1 MAELPKD
8 SGSSAFFCDEGEVAA
23 FPTLTEQEA
32 AMCLIREAIRQGISR
47 RAFLQGAGA
56 LGAVPLL
63 TGFGG
68 KALASPSPTT
78 KRGADYHS
86 RLVLLGTAGGP
97 AWYPGSDRVSAS
109 SALIVGETIYL
120 IDLGHG
126 ATHRMAEAFN
136 SSIFVNTAGGK
147 VEETQSRF
155 LQNAD
160 ALFFT
165 HLHMDHTADYP
176 TLLLVGYN
184 AGLGIPKPLRVF
196 GPGDRGQL
204 EENKTGYQGTIVET
218 PGGSKTPG
226 TKEMTN
232 LLWQAFAQTINDF
245 TLDNGWV
252 DFTTLVELHDI
263 GWTEGSDILIPLPR
277 IGSPD
282 PTRQCNPYFI
292 DPNTTPCPPM
302 EPFRIYRNPD
312 SDVSVWAILVDHHQV
327 FPSFAYRFN
336 TPDGSV
342 VISGDTGAN
351 TCGNLKRLAQGA
363 DILVHEVIDEAWIEV
378 LAETGVPDPL
388 IEHLNSVHTKIG
400 EVGSVAED
408 CGVRTL
414 VLNHIVPGNVPVGH
428 LVKAKQNFSGELI
441 IGEDLMQI
449 GIGKARSS

>member
-1 MAELPKD
+1 
-8 SGSSAFFCDEGEVAA
+8 
-23 FPTLTEQEA
+23 
-32 AMCLIREAIRQGISR
+32 MCLIREALKYGISR
-47 RAFLQGAGA
+47 RTFLKGAGA
-56 LGAVPLL
+56 SLVTAPLL
-63 TGFGG
+63 SGPG
-68 KALASPSPTT
+68 AAAWAAPSPSVIP
-78 KRGADYHS
+78 RPGAGNFNT

-97 AWYPGSDRVSAS
+97 AWSPGSNRVSAS
-109 SALIVGETIYL
+109 TALVVGETIYL
-120 IDLGHG
+120 VDLGHG

-136 SSIFVNTAGGK
+136 AGIFVNTAGGK
-147 VEETQSRF
+147 VEQSQSRF
-155 LQNAD
+155 LKHAD

-176 TLLLVGYN
+176 TLLLVGQN
-184 AGLGIPKPLRVF
+184 AGLGSPKVPGQPARPLKVF

-204 EENKTGYQGTIVET
+204 EENKTGYQGSIVAT
-218 PGGSKTPG
+218 PDGSRTPG

-245 TLDNGWV
+245 TLDNGWI

-277 IGSPD
+277 GGPVDTIG
-282 PTRQCNPYFI
+282 QCAPFFI
-292 DPNTTPCPPM
+292 DPNTTPCPPLA
-302 EPFRIYRNPD
+302 PFMVYRNPANG
-312 SDVSVWAILVDHHQV
+312 VSVSATLVDHHQV
-327 FPSFAYRFN
+327 FPSFAYRFD

-378 LAETGVPDPL
+378 LAGTGVPDAL
-388 IEHLNSVHTKIG
+388 IEHLNAVHTKIG
-400 EVGSVAED
+400 EVGGVAEE

-414 VLNHIVPGNVPVGH
+414 VLNHIVPGNAPVGH
-428 LVKAKQNFSGELI
+428 LVRAKRNFSGELI

-449 GIGKARSS
+449 SVGKAGGGSGRA